1 MRTLVI
7 DNYDSFVYNLV
18 QYVGEL
24 GGGPLV
30 YRNDQLSIDQAR
42 KLEPDRILISPGPGT
57 PEDPRYFGTCAKI
70 LQQMSPTTPTLGV
83 CMGCQGIVHV
93 FGGRIVRAKT
103 LMHGKT
109 SMIRHDGKSLFQDVK
124 NPLRATRYHSLIAD
138 KSSLPTCLEITAEA
152 VDDLEVM
159 GVRHTRYPIEGVQ
172 FHPES
177 FLTEDGMKMIKNF
190 LDAGGR

>member
-1 MRTLVI
+1 
-7 DNYDSFVYNLV
+7 
-18 QYVGEL
+18 
-24 GGGPLV
+24 
-30 YRNDQLSIDQAR
+30 
-42 KLEPDRILISPGPGT
+42 
-57 PEDPRYFGTCAKI
+57 
-70 LQQMSPTTPTLGV
+70 MSPKIPTLGV

-93 FGGRIVRAKT
+93 FGGRIVRAKV

-109 SMIRHDGKSLFQDVK
+109 SIIRHDGKSLFRGVK
-124 NPLRATRYHSLIAD
+124 NPLRATRYHSLIAE
-138 KSSLPTCLEITAEA
+138 KSSLPSCLEITAEA

-190 LDAGGR
+190 LDAGGK

>member
-1 MRTLVI
+1 MRTLII

-24 GGGPLV
+24 GGGPIV
-30 YRNDQLSIDQAR
+30 YRNDQISLDQAR

-57 PEDPRYFGTCAKI
+57 PEDSRYFGTCSLI
-70 LQQMSPTTPTLGV
+70 LQQMSPKIPTLGV
-83 CMGCQGIVHV
+83 CMGCQGIVYV
-93 FGGRIVRAKT
+93 FGGRIVRAKV

-109 SMIRHDGKSLFQDVK
+109 SMIRHDGKSLFRGVK
-124 NPLRATRYHSLIAD
+124 NPLRATRYHSLIAE
-138 KSSLPTCLEITAEA
+138 KSSLPSCLEITAEA